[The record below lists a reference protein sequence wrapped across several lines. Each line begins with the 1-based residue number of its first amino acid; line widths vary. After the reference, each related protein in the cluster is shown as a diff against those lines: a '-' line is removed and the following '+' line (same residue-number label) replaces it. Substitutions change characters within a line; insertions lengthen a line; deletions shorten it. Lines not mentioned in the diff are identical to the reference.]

1 MEQLNSKQFSKGNNL
16 KYGVTYSIESP
27 LSYKK
32 SYNDTF
38 QRGNLNTA
46 FTTNNNNNLTN
57 NNISSFERYKN
68 QQLLNKAKIPS
79 FPFNDKVQN
88 SSTITQRCN
97 HCHSHR
103 FHIHHIHLPRR
114 HLYDILN
121 IENLAEL
128 KNIEKS
134 FDSQNILLKEVT
146 ELRNECRK
154 FKEELDKKNNDNNYA
169 EQNNNNLNNMNNEG
183 NFNNTA
189 NNAPND
195 NMNNNNL
202 QKDNNNYNFMDENEK
217 NKNMNRYY
225 DMLDKSFGVLNS
237 VSNKCDDIKGKMKG
251 GINYYLFKDPD
262 YNELIQ
268 AQKNWVNKLPE
279 NIGTQSY
286 LNNNPNMSYNNNDSQ
301 NNPQRNQNSNN
312 NKFNMKR
319 LPLAQNPNQNK
330 LRYNMDNDLS
340 DEGSYNRNR
349 NHFDSKRNNNK
360 GYIIKRGEKINNKN
374 GFSDMNNNEGI
385 NSGLNNDNNYNY
397 KMPSDDNRFNNN
409 DYYNRQINPNSQV
422 LGIDDIINMN
432 NINNNSSNDIKNSN
446 NNSNNKSIPKN
457 STADSNN
464 LDNKNLKNYKDNDKE
479 KEKEKMSSNLDNS
492 NDKIRNKIQPQLNN
506 EDKNNLN
513 NNLNDNDNANSNE
526 NEIENEEEEDE
537 QDLLNDRFLIV
548 DENGNPITI
557 NGQKLLGMELIPLIG
572 EDGKEVIDNNGNIVL
587 IGPDGQPKTQDEL
600 EPIILDD
607 GRPLVNEENKPFLG
621 LCGVPLING
630 EGSPIL
636 GPSELY
642 DKDNKIV
649 RGSLGFVAKDNMGN
663 PIKVKINGNQK
674 EGDNDNNNDPNDNN
688 RNNSGTKNKIS
699 GKGSNNNLSNNDNNN
714 NNDLNNQNNE
724 GNMHINI
731 EESTNEDNTED
742 MNNYNKLRPLIGA
755 DGIPIKDSYNNHIIL
770 DENNK
775 PIKNSGISV
784 LLDQT
789 GKPVL
794 NNLGLPILIDA
805 EGKPLNSNG
814 QNPYYNNKELP
825 NNNKNK
831 GSHPYERIKGNR
843 PIVAF
848 NNNIP
853 ERDVPRSKRDKAHI
867 NYSDCNS
874 ESLKKINFMRPY
886 KDPHYDDNEYKLSC
900 FACEVGC
907 SVSKSG
913 YSPMNFSPYNN
924 LIRRRDITPLG
935 TKKLKRKKSKK
946 NSNNVNLK
954 KINMEN
960 ENNYYLTEGQNAF

>member
-16 KYGVTYSIESP
+16 KYGVTYNLESP
-27 LSYKK
+27 LSYEK

-57 NNISSFERYKN
+57 NNLSSFERYKN
-68 QQLLNKAKIPS
+68 QQLLNKAKIPL
-79 FPFNDKVQN
+79 FPFNDKVHN

-360 GYIIKRGEKINNKN
+360 GYIIKRGEKINDKN
-374 GFSDMNNNEGI
+374 GFNDMNNNEGI

-409 DYYNRQINPNSQV
+409 DYYNRQINPNNQA

-457 STADSNN
+457 STTDSNN
-464 LDNKNLKNYKDNDKE
+464 LDNKNFKNYKDNDQE
-479 KEKEKMSSNLDNS
+479 KEKEKKSSNLNSS
-492 NDKIRNKIQPQLNN
+492 NDKIKNKIQPQLNN

-513 NNLNDNDNANSNE
+513 DNLNENANSND
-526 NEIENEEEEDE
+526 NENEEEEDE

-607 GRPLVNEENKPFLG
+607 ERPLVNEENKPFLG

-699 GKGSNNNLSNNDNNN
+699 GKGSNNNLNKNNN
-714 NNDLNNQNNE
+714 NNDLNNQDNA
-724 GNMHINI
+724 GNIQINI

-742 MNNYNKLRPLIGA
+742 MNNYNKLRPLIGP

-775 PIKNSGISV
+775 PIKDSGISV

-794 NNLGLPILIDA
+794 NNFGVPILIDS
-805 EGKPLNSNG
+805 EGKPLNANG

-825 NNNKNK
+825 DKNKNNRL
-831 GSHPYERIKGNR
+831 HPYEGIKGSR
-843 PIVAF
+843 PIAAF
-848 NNNIP
+848 SNNIP
-853 ERDVPRSKRDKAHI
+853 ERDVPGNKRDKGQI

-886 KDPHYDDNEYKLSC
+886 KNPYYDDNEYKLSC

-924 LIRRRDITPLG
+924 LIRRRDITPIG
-935 TKKLKRKKSKK
+935 TKKLKRKKSKQK
-946 NSNNVNLK
+946 PNKVNIK
-954 KINMEN
+954 KFNMEN
-960 ENNYYLTEGQNAF
+960 DNNYYLTEGQNAL